1 NTTVGHRGT
10 LTLAAG
16 GSLSGRTQLSKGASM
31 VLNGDVVS
39 TGDIVNAG
47 EIRFDNQ
54 TTPNAALSRAVAKS
68 NSPVTFHKLTT
79 TNLTGQGGTINM
91 RVRLD
96 GSNAS

>member
-1 NTTVGHRGT
+1 MPAVSSVIDGTSGQASGLLLEMAQLTVNAGGQAGNTTVGHRGT

-47 EIRFDNQ
+47 DS
-54 TTPNAALSRAVAKS
+54 L
-68 NSPVTFHKLTT
+68 
-79 TNLTGQGGTINM
+79 
-91 RVRLD
+91 
-96 GSNAS
+96 